1 MNTRRTPPQSPKG
14 KPATQAASKPATQ
27 AASKVEAVAPAA
39 ALAHAA
45 VVVYA
50 KDKDRVAEF
59 YRRTLGLTV
68 AEWEDRFSILTGNG
82 VEVSVIRA
90 PEAVVHQLT
99 IATPPALR
107 EDTPVK
113 ASFLVASFESVR
125 EAAAATGGGLKPP
138 EAAWS
143 WRGAVHLDGHDPE
156 GNVVQFRRR
165 VG

>member
-1 MNTRRTPPQSPKG
+1 MRHMNPRRTPAQAPKA
-14 KPATQAASKPATQ
+14 KQAAAVPA
-27 AASKVEAVAPAA
+27 S

-45 VVVYA
+45 VIVYA

-59 YRRTLGLTV
+59 YRQTLGLEV
-68 AEWEDRFSILTGNG
+68 AEWEDSFTILTGRG
-82 VEVSVIRA
+82 LEVSVIRA
-90 PEAVVHQLT
+90 PEALARQIT

-113 ASFLVASFESVR
+113 ASFLVASFELVR

-156 GNVVQFRRR
+156 GNVVQFRCRA
-165 VG
+165 G